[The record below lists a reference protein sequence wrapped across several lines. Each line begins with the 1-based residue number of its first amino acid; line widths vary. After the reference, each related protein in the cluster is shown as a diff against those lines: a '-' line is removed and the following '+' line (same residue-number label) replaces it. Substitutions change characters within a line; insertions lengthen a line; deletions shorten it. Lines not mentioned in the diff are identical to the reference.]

1 MGDQRS
7 VTGRTSQ
14 VLRDYRLKPKKSLGQ
29 NFLTDSRVLD
39 KMVRAADIDKETGV
53 LEVGPGIGSLTE
65 RLANVAGKVV
75 AVEIDKR
82 LIPILENT
90 FASYDH
96 VQIVCG
102 DILALDVPKVLK
114 EHLSGCRR
122 TTVVA
127 NLPYY
132 ITSAVIMKLLE
143 LNWSFYRLVLMM
155 QKEVAERVLAKP
167 GSKDYGVLSVAVQYY
182 ATPEKVARVPAHV
195 FVPRPHVDSAVLSLT
210 PHKTSPA
217 FVANRELFFAVVKSS
232 FKERRKTLA
241 NNLNAHLFTDWN
253 KSQVN
258 EWLNRV
264 GIDPRRRAETLSLA
278 EFARISNAL
287 SDSCLI

>member
-114 EHLSGCRR
+114 EHLSSCKR

-167 GSKDYGVLSVAVQYY
+167 GAKITECSVSPFNITPPPRKSPAYRPMCLSPVRMWILPSCPSRPTRRHLHSLQTESCFLQWSSQVSKRGAKRWP
-182 ATPEKVARVPAHV
+182 TT
-195 FVPRPHVDSAVLSLT
+195 LT
-210 PHKTSPA
+210 PT
-217 FVANRELFFAVVKSS
+217 FLRTGINRK
-232 FKERRKTLA
+232 
-241 NNLNAHLFTDWN
+241 
-253 KSQVN
+253 
-258 EWLNRV
+258 
-264 GIDPRRRAETLSLA
+264 
-278 EFARISNAL
+278 
-287 SDSCLI
+287 

>member
-96 VQIVCG
+96 VQIVIP
-102 DILALDVPKVLK
+102 DSKRILLDTSLNSRVNDTRLGPNTVSPPRCTMPKMRMESTGL
-114 EHLSGCRR
+114 
-122 TTVVA
+122 
-127 NLPYY
+127 
-132 ITSAVIMKLLE
+132 
-143 LNWSFYRLVLMM
+143 
-155 QKEVAERVLAKP
+155 
-167 GSKDYGVLSVAVQYY
+167 
-182 ATPEKVARVPAHV
+182 
-195 FVPRPHVDSAVLSLT
+195 
-210 PHKTSPA
+210 
-217 FVANRELFFAVVKSS
+217 ANRET
-232 FKERRKTLA
+232 RRK
-241 NNLNAHLFTDWN
+241 
-253 KSQVN
+253 
-258 EWLNRV
+258 
-264 GIDPRRRAETLSLA
+264 
-278 EFARISNAL
+278 
-287 SDSCLI
+287 